1 MIPKDIQT
9 NKNRMSAFL
18 SLILVLLI
26 YFALVGEIENPERH
40 YIDAPAPA
48 ANGTEQTTTT
58 VTEDVPMVD
67 VKYAYDVPLPA
78 EIIEYTVDTAE
89 KYEINPALVFAV
101 MKVESNFDFLAK
113 SSDGSCYGVM
123 QINSIN
129 YEMLKTHLS
138 INNLMDARENIKSGC
153 FILSELLEKYPLE
166 RALVCYNCGE
176 NANDYQST
184 EYSRN
189 VLKYFREYQL

>member
-1 MIPKDIQT
+1 MIPKDIQV
-9 NKNRMSAFL
+9 NKNRMIAFL

-26 YFALVGEIENPERH
+26 YFALVGVTNSERH
-40 YIDAPAPA
+40 NIESPVPA
-48 ANGTEQTTTT
+48 ANGTGQTTI
-58 VTEDVPMVD
+58 TEEEVAPMAVSQ
-67 VKYAYDVPLPA
+67 YAYDVPLPD
-78 EIIEYTVDTAE
+78 ELIEYTVDTADF
-89 KYEINPALVFAV
+89 YGINPALVFAV
-101 MKVESNFDFLAK
+101 MKVESNFDCLAK

-129 YEMLKTHLS
+129 YEKLKTHLS

-153 FILSELLEKYPLE
+153 FILSDLLDKYPLE

-189 VLKYFREYQL
+189 VLKYSRKYQL

>member
-1 MIPKDIQT
+1 MIPEKIQV

-26 YFALVGEIENPERH
+26 YFALAGVTDPERH
-40 YIDAPAPA
+40 NIDTSVPA
-48 ANGTEQTTTT
+48 ANGTEQTINNQ
-58 VTEDVPMVD
+58 
-67 VKYAYDVPLPA
+67 YAYDVPLPD
-78 EIIEYTVDTAE
+78 ELIEYTVDTAIS
-89 KYEINPALVFAV
+89 YDLDPALVFAV
-101 MKVESNFDFLAK
+101 MKIESDFNCLAK

-123 QINSIN
+123 QIHSVN
-129 YEMLKTHLS
+129 YEMLKTHLY

-176 NANDYQST
+176 YGNDYQST

-189 VLKYFREYQL
+189 VLKYMREYQL